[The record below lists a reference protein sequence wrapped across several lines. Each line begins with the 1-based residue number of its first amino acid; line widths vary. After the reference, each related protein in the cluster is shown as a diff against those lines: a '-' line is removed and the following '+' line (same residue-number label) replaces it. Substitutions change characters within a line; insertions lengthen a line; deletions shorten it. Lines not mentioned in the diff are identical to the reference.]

1 MDERSGWYYDL
12 HKKEYV
18 TLKECRSALDFISE
32 TVEKKKNHIGYP
44 VYECPFKQGKS
55 RWNSCLAPDNFVE
68 SGVVKY
74 NKEEQQT

>member
-32 TVEKKKNHIGYP
+32 TVEKKKNHIGNP
-44 VYECPFKQGKS
+44 LYEYLFKQEKS
-55 RWNSCLAPDNFVE
+55 RWNGRLAPINYF
-68 SGVVKY
+68 
-74 NKEEQQT
+74 